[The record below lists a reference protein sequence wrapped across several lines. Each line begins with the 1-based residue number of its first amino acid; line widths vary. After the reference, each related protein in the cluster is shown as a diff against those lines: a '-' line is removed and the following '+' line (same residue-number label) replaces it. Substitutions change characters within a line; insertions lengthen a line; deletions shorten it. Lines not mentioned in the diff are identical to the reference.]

1 MRIQSDCEEN
11 LYICKMQDWLKL
23 PEMGRNQFYD
33 SNIEIICTHPDIKI
47 NIFDV
52 ARSELTIS

>member
-1 MRIQSDCEEN
+1 MIVKKTSIYAR
-11 LYICKMQDWLKL
+11 CKT
-23 PEMGRNQFYD
+23 EIGRNQFYD

-52 ARSELTIS
+52 ARSELTI